1 MNHSEATDAAFLRRF
16 ATDWLVAW
24 NSHDTEQVLA
34 LLHLDIVWEDT
45 VFWTDVIHGREAL
58 REYVERIWKAMP
70 DVRFD
75 EVQLFTAPEDG
86 RAVVLFRQEGS
97 GPPQL
102 DPTRRFE
109 TYGCDI
115 FLEFTDGLLSR
126 YLAQY
131 EITEMMRQLG
141 ALPPRDGKIGG
152 AYLLALLGG
161 DRTAHSTGSR

>member
-1 MNHSEATDAAFLRRF
+1 MTENRPVDPAFLRRF
-16 ATDWLVAW
+16 ATDWLAAW

-34 LLHLDIVWEDT
+34 LLHQDIVWEDT
-45 VFWTDVIHGREAL
+45 VFWTDVIHGRDNMH
-58 REYVERIWKAMP
+58 EYVERIWKTMP
-70 DVRFD
+70 DVEFK

-86 RAVVLFRQEGS
+86 RGLVLFRQEGS

-102 DPTRRFE
+102 DPDKRFS

-115 FLEFTDGLLSR
+115 FLRFTDGLLSR

-152 AYLLALLGG
+152 AYLLSLT
-161 DRTAHSTGSR
+161 RTTRS